1 MTYAAQPPANGLRLF
16 GVGIN
21 IDPTWLIFAVFIGS
35 QFWGDVRPLGMTSA
49 LIVAVLMVFGLSL
62 SILLHEMAHTLTG
75 RAFGMRIDRITLH
88 VFGGIA
94 ELHEEPKTA
103 ISELLMAA
111 AGPLLSVGLY
121 FLLNAMVAPLTLAHA
136 PAELTLATGY
146 LADLNLV
153 LAIFNMV
160 PAYPMDG
167 GRVLR
172 SLIWLFTGRLGL
184 ATRIAATLGQGFG
197 VLLMVW
203 GGYVALFQS
212 DIFAGLWR
220 IVLGAMLMR
229 MAKFGYR
236 SAPKD

>member
-1 MTYAAQPPANGLRLF
+1 MSYAVQPPARGLRLF
-16 GVGIN
+16 GVGVN
-21 IDPTWLIFAVFIGS
+21 IDPTWLIFALFIGS
-35 QFWGDVRPLGMTSA
+35 QFWGEVRALGMASS
-49 LIVAVLMVFGLSL
+49 LIIAVLMVLGLSV
-62 SILLHEMAHTLTG
+62 SILLHELAHTLTG

-111 AGPLLSVGLY
+111 AGPLLSVVLY
-121 FLLNAMVAPLTLAHA
+121 FVLKAMVAPLTLMQA
-136 PAELTLATGY
+136 PAELTLAVGY
-146 LADLNLV
+146 LAELNLV

-197 VLLMVW
+197 VLLMIW
-203 GGYVALFQS
+203 GAYVAVFGG

-229 MAKFGYR
+229 MAKAGHR
-236 SAPKD
+236 AAPQD